1 MKTRLFLV
9 AMAVCTM
16 TAMGQPGISA
26 KSQNTGVAG
35 MKDETIV
42 RFKTINIDGLEI
54 FYREAGDPSKPTILF
69 LHGFPSSSH
78 MYRDIMNTLSY
89 NYHVVAP
96 DYPGFGLSSAPTI
109 KEYTYTFEN
118 LSLTIDHFIDALG
131 LKDLSLYV
139 QDYGGPVGFRI
150 ASRRPELI
158 RSLIIQNANAY
169 NQGIGKAADPL
180 VNYFKNPN
188 AETETGA
195 REILAST
202 KWEYTDG
209 AEDVS
214 KISPDSYNMD
224 DLYLSRP
231 GNDEIQLAL
240 FRNYGSNLALYDGW
254 HSYFRL
260 KQPPTL
266 VVWGKNDK
274 IFITPGAEAYKKDLK
289 NCEVHL
295 LNGGHFLLEE
305 HHTEVAQ
312 LIDGFLSRTR
322 KKK

>member
-1 MKTRLFLV
+1 MKTKLFLV
-9 AMAVCTM
+9 AMAVCTV
-16 TAMGQPGISA
+16 TAMCQPGISA

-109 KEYTYTFEN
+109 KEYAYTFDN

-131 LKDLSLYV
+131 LKELSLYV

-169 NQGIGKAADPL
+169 NEGIGKAADPL

-195 REILAST
+195 RGILAST
-202 KWEYTDG
+202 KWQYTDG

-214 KISPDSYNMD
+214 KISPDSYNVD

-260 KQPPTL
+260 KQPPAL

-274 IFITPGAEAYKKDLK
+274 IFIAPGAEAYKKDLK